1 MGTAAFDPFSLL
13 VPILLIGLLPFIAL
27 AVTSFTKLVIVFA
40 LLRNALGVQQVPPN
54 IVLNALALIF
64 SVFIMAPVGM
74 SMADKVEAS
83 GILESAGPVP
93 SQRLLAVFNDAKEP
107 LREFMIKHGRERE
120 RRFFHATAGKLWP
133 PERSAGLTE
142 TDLLIVIPAFV
153 ISELTSAFQIG
164 FVIYLCFIGIDLIL
178 ANILL
183 AMGMSM
189 VSPTVISV
197 PFKLLLFTVLDGW
210 SLLLH
215 GLVLS
220 YR

>member
-1 MGTAAFDPFSLL
+1 MMGTDFDPFKLLLPLMVLGL
-13 VPILLIGLLPFIAL
+13 VPFAAIM
-27 AVTSFTKLVIVFA
+27 VTSYTKLVVVFA

-54 IVLNALALIF
+54 MVLNSLAL
-64 SVFIMAPVGM
+64 VFTFYIMAPVGM
-74 SMADKVEAS
+74 DVGDRLQANGVFAEKQMKTADLFAA
-83 GILESAGPVP
+83 LD
-93 SQRLLAVFNDAKEP
+93 DAKAP
-107 LREFMIKHGRERE
+107 VLDFMLKHGKERE
-120 RRFFHATAGKLWP
+120 RKFFLRTAERLWP
-133 PERSAGLTE
+133 PERAQGLE
-142 TDLLIVIPAFV
+142 ENSFLVALPAFTV
-153 ISELTSAFQIG
+153 SQLTSAFQIG
-164 FVIYLCFIGIDLIL
+164 FVIYLCFVSIDLIL